1 MDYTADSSQ
10 NPSGLNVGSNEFKVA
25 KAMMAWSEG
34 VDYNIKLNSIVNMM
48 SDLQIGAF
56 INPTGTVAP
65 NNIAVNNFSLK
76 RTTDEKEGF
85 ANAEAVIHFD
95 QMHYGKDVYG
105 PLNVKASAEHLHAN
119 ALVKLNDGFFKLS
132 NAKLDEAQYR
142 DALLQLAKTEGLPI
156 FTNNPVFKIS
166 QFDLKM
172 PDGQL
177 KFTAEFGFKG
187 LQAADMETFNSLM
200 AKTEAK
206 VHVNAPQVL
215 LENLAVAQ
223 ADSIFSVDPDVEN
236 PPSMEEV
243 RDTARMLVRST
254 INNMASAGY
263 LTQQNG
269 LIDSEMVVK
278 NNELLLN
285 GKRFETAPQQN
296 IDDLMEEDAAASDVQ
311 AASAPAASAAK

>member
-1 MDYTADSSQ
+1 M
-10 NPSGLNVGSNEFKVA
+10 
-25 KAMMAWSEG
+25 
-34 VDYNIKLNSIVNMM
+34 I
-48 SDLQIGAF
+48 
-56 INPTGTVAP
+56 
-65 NNIAVNNFSLK
+65 

-132 NAKLDEAQYR
+132 NTKLDEAQYR
-142 DALLQLAKTEGLPI
+142 DALIQLAKTEGLPI

>member
-1 MDYTADSSQ
+1 
-10 NPSGLNVGSNEFKVA
+10 
-25 KAMMAWSEG
+25 
-34 VDYNIKLNSIVNMM
+34 
-48 SDLQIGAF
+48 
-56 INPTGTVAP
+56 
-65 NNIAVNNFSLK
+65 
-76 RTTDEKEGF
+76 
-85 ANAEAVIHFD
+85 
-95 QMHYGKDVYG
+95 
-105 PLNVKASAEHLHAN
+105 
-119 ALVKLNDGFFKLS
+119 
-132 NAKLDEAQYR
+132 
-142 DALLQLAKTEGLPI
+142 
-156 FTNNPVFKIS
+156 
-166 QFDLKM
+166 M

-177 KFTAEFGFKG
+177 KFTAEFGFNG

-269 LIDSEMVVK
+269 IVDSEMVVK
-278 NNELLLN
+278 NNQLLLN

-296 IDDLMEEDAAASDVQ
+296 IDDLMDEEAAAASVQ